1 MKILNER
8 TLVKDSIK
16 DFVERYGT
24 GTYGADKRGRNIG
37 EELLALDS
45 ETVTGSEVNKIIGNG
60 AWVSET
66 KCDECGKQTWDI
78 VEIGEELDYDSS
90 TARVC
95 LDCLK
100 KAVHLIENQKAE
112 ELK

>member
-16 DFVERYGT
+16 EFVKIYGI

-37 EELLALDS
+37 EELLALKP
-45 ETVTGSEVNKIIGNG
+45 ETVTASNVSEIIGND
-60 AWVSET
+60 WCHKRE
-66 KCDECGKQTWDI
+66 CNECGNQTWDI
-78 VEIGEELDYDSS
+78 VEIGEPPDYESS

-100 KAVHLIENQKAE
+100 KAVHLIENQNAE
-112 ELK
+112 DLK